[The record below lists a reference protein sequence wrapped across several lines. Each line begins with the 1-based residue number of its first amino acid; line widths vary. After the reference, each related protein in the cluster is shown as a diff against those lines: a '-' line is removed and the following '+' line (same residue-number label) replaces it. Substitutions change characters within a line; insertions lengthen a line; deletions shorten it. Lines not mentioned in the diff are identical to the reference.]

1 MALIGEVHAASSRSV
16 VLVLTASASRTDLAR
31 VVELGA
37 AGTLHK
43 SAHIHHIIE
52 AIRRIGAGETL
63 FSAREIMETLRLAGQ
78 QRERAREAQVALE
91 QLTPREPGVLRAL
104 TDGLTAKEIA
114 QRLQIRADT
123 ARTHMR
129 NILRKLG
136 VESRLQAVVFAVRHS
151 AVTIG

>member
-1 MALIGEVHAASSRSV
+1 MAWIGEVHAASSRSV
-16 VLVLTASASRTDLAR
+16 VLALTASASRTDLAR
-31 VVELGA
+31 VVDLGA

-91 QLTPREPGVLRAL
+91 RLTPREREALQAL